1 MYHTKDSFVKEIAK
15 IAFPEYTG
23 QKFKVSVV
31 TGPIDVSYNAYWSG
45 GSRTWYNFVRL
56 DTLKALG
63 VTPAQSGFDAPI
75 KGNLVMLVPSLVC
88 VTHTHF
94 CGNDMGITIH
104 VHPENAPKLLPD
116 TSVTRNE
123 KIVLSAT
130 RSYKNTY
137 AGRTGIRFEK
147 AQKETGITLEQWEE
161 ASKTLI
167 EKGML
172 NKARAITND
181 GRNIIQRTQLYELK
195 ENYDKEMDW
204 WHEREV
210 T

>member
-1 MYHTKDSFVKEIAK
+1 
-15 IAFPEYTG
+15 
-23 QKFKVSVV
+23 
-31 TGPIDVSYNAYWSG
+31 
-45 GSRTWYNFVRL
+45 
-56 DTLKALG
+56 
-63 VTPAQSGFDAPI
+63 
-75 KGNLVMLVPSLVC
+75 
-88 VTHTHF
+88 
-94 CGNDMGITIH
+94 MGITIH